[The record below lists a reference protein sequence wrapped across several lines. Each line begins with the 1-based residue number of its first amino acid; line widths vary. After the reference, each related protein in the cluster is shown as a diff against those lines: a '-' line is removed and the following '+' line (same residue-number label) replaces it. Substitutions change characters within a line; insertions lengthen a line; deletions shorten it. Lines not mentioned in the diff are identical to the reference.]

1 MKIIVVPINEV
12 PKVIEIDGS
21 LESMQKNVDGLIQI
35 YYLSNDDDI
44 VAICNEEGKLGG
56 FYPNRVIFGGDG
68 RVEDV
73 IYGDFFLC
81 SAPPESEDLESIP
94 DELIDEYIYSF
105 SF

>member
-12 PKVIEIDGS
+12 PRAIEIDGS
-21 LESMQKNVDGLIQI
+21 LKSMQAIVGGLIQI
-35 YYLSNDDDI
+35 YPLRNDDNI